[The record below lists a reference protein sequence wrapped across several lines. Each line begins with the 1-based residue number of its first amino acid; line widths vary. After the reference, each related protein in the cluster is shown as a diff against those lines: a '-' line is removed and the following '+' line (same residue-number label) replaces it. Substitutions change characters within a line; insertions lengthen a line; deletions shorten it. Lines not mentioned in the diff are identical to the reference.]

1 MKKIQMLVMLA
12 FLLMST
18 AISGQN
24 KVKAYFTT
32 TEMPDMLKFAPTP
45 PDSTSSQFQYDMMRY
60 EWGKAQRQ
68 DSVRAAIAIRDAV
81 YGLKTI
87 INEFSEPFG
96 LQISEEDTPKIYYLL
111 KVGLASTDSIC
122 TIPKR
127 HYMRM
132 RPFMKMKE
140 PTLTPWDEAS
150 LSRNGSFPSGHTIL
164 GWSAALLLS
173 EINPERADTLLAR
186 GLMYGES
193 RVIVGAHWQ
202 SDVDA
207 GVLAASVAYGKL
219 HTSKRFQKD
228 MKRARKEFHE
238 IMRKRER

>member
-1 MKKIQMLVMLA
+1 
-12 FLLMST
+12 
-18 AISGQN
+18 
-24 KVKAYFTT
+24 
-32 TEMPDMLKFAPTP
+32 
-45 PDSTSSQFQYDMMRY
+45 
-60 EWGKAQRQ
+60 
-68 DSVRAAIAIRDAV
+68 
-81 YGLKTI
+81 
-87 INEFSEPFG
+87 
-96 LQISEEDTPKIYYLL
+96 
-111 KVGLASTDSIC
+111 
-122 TIPKR
+122 
-127 HYMRM
+127 
-132 RPFMKMKE
+132 MKMKE

-228 MKRARKEFHE
+228 MKRARKEFRK
-238 IMRKRER
+238 IMRKRKR